1 MSKVGIFEWPVPD
14 GVKMKMPGNLKD
26 IEEENYLT
34 ISAVDNKEL
43 EQGREQ

>member
-26 IEEENYLT
+26 IEEENYLLHLLL
-34 ISAVDNKEL
+34 DNFPPQYL
-43 EQGREQ
+43 